1 MKFFG
6 LGMLNKRASLLEAP
20 FVHVGIVEALSII
33 FPSQAATP
41 PTGVAVGKLN

>member
-20 FVHVGIVEALSII
+20 FVHVGSVEVLSIN
-33 FPSQAATP
+33 F
-41 PTGVAVGKLN
+41 KLLRLQHRLRG